1 MKPAAATI
9 VIFITIL
16 TFAAGAFAMSAMMSS
31 GSHVNCLAAIPGSP
45 ECVGGMTPLQFA
57 MTHINALG
65 GASLGIVGT
74 LAILLLVALALFSWF
89 RVAAGSGV
97 HVVASLHTSR
107 MFSEERLRGLC
118 KQRHWISILEKRD
131 PSLAY
136 AMN

>member
-1 MKPAAATI
+1 MKSAAATI
-9 VIFITIL
+9 VMFMIIL
-16 TFAAGAFAMSAMMSS
+16 TFAMGAFAMSATMNS
-31 GSHVNCLAAIPGSP
+31 GNHVNCLAAIPGSP

-74 LAILLLVALALFSWF
+74 LAVLLLAALALLVWL
-89 RVAAGSGV
+89 RVADASNV
-97 HVVASLHTSR
+97 LATASLHTSR
-107 MFSEERLRGLC
+107 IFSEEHLQGLR

-131 PSLAY
+131 PSSVY